1 MDPWLD
7 NLFLY
12 DDFAELRA
20 ARVVADAHL
29 ESFFASIDAAFWART
44 FDYINNQGR
53 GITEKAHVAC
63 RICSIIRR
71 IIAGRGM

>member
-20 ARVVADAHL
+20 ARVVADAIW
-29 ESFFASIDAAFWART
+29 SFFASMDAAFRART
-44 FDYINNQGR
+44 F
-53 GITEKAHVAC
+53 VAPPALDLH
-63 RICSIIRR
+63 R
-71 IIAGRGM
+71 IIDP